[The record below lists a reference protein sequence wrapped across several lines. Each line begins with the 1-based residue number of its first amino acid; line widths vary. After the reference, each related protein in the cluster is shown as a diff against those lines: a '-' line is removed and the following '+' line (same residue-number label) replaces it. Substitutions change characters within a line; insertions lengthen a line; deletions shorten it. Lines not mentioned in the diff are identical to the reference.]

1 MAENALFQRTPMIIV
16 VIMSASKGRVV
27 KMKARL
33 LTRSRKWIAALTA
46 VLLVACAQV
55 PITGRDSLQLVPQ
68 SQLMS
73 MAEQQYTQTLKE
85 AKISTDAEKTAMVQR
100 VGNRIA
106 QAAENYLRQE
116 GHTDLAE
123 SFQWEFKLLEED
135 VANAWV
141 LPGGRAAVY
150 TGILKYTQDENGL
163 AVVLGHEVA
172 HALANHGNERVS
184 QGLLTQLGGV
194 ALAVALSQRPAQT
207 QQLFMA
213 AYGVGAT
220 VGLLLPYSRLH
231 ESEADHIG
239 LILMAMAGYDPRA
252 AVPFWERMNQD
263 KSGRPPEFLSTHPAP
278 ETRIARIQELL
289 PEAMPYYEKARKR

>member
-1 MAENALFQRTPMIIV
+1 
-16 VIMSASKGRVV
+16 
-27 KMKARL
+27 MKASI
-33 LTRSRKWIAALTA
+33 TKRSRKWIAALMG
-46 VLLVACAQV
+46 VVLVACTQV
-55 PITGRDSLQLVPQ
+55 PLTGRGSLQLVPN

-73 MAEQQYTQTLKE
+73 MAEQQYDQTLKDS
-85 AKISTDAEKTAMVQR
+85 KLSTDAEKTAMVKT
-100 VGNRIA
+100 VGMRIA
-106 QAAENYLRQE
+106 KAAENYLRQE
-116 GHTDLAE
+116 GYDKQAE
-123 SFQWEFKLLEED
+123 SFQWEFNLIEED

-184 QGLLTQLGGV
+184 QGLLAQLGGV
-194 ALAVALSQRPAQT
+194 ALAVALSEKPAQT

-252 AVPFWERMNQD
+252 AAPFWERMNQE
-263 KSGRPPEFLSTHPAP
+263 KGARPPEFLSTHPDP
-278 ETRIARIQELL
+278 ETRIDRIQAIL
-289 PEAMPYYEKARKR
+289 PEAMTYYEKAQKK

>member
-1 MAENALFQRTPMIIV
+1 MRKNILNG
-16 VIMSASKGRVV
+16 SK
-27 KMKARL
+27 
-33 LTRSRKWIAALTA
+33 KWIAALMGFIM
-46 VLLVACAQV
+46 VACAQV
-55 PITGRDSLQLVPQ
+55 PITGRGSLQLVPN

-73 MAEQQYTQTLKE
+73 MAEQQYDQTLKE
-85 AKISTDAEKTAMVQR
+85 SKLSTDKEKTAMVR
-100 VGNRIA
+100 NVGMRIA
-106 QAAENYLRQE
+106 KAAEDYLRE
-116 GHTDLAE
+116 SGHADEADR
-123 SFQWEFKLLEED
+123 FQWEFNLLEED
-135 VANAWV
+135 IANAWV

-150 TGILKYTQDENGL
+150 TGILKYTQDEDGL

-172 HALANHGNERVS
+172 HAVANHGNERVS

-252 AVPFWERMNQD
+252 AAPFWERMNQEAG
-263 KSGRPPEFLSTHPAP
+263 SRPPEFLSTHPAP

-289 PEAMPYYEKARKR
+289 PEAMTYYKPAQRK